1 MKIKNLNELEEKI
14 DQELAWRKKELTSI
28 RIDVEES
35 EQKEKSEQS
44 KAIRIGIT
52 MLYAH
57 WEGAVKAIA
66 EYYLVYVSGLHLKYG
81 ELKNNFLAIAIKHS
95 LNEFEETK
103 KATIHNKLIDN
114 IYLKKDEESQIPYKN
129 VIKTESNL
137 KMDIF
142 KEIVATI
149 GIDENPY
156 MLKRMLID
164 QRLLGNRN
172 KIAHGERLEMLDGI
186 VVVSDYLELHTT
198 VLELIEKFALNI
210 KEAARNEDYK
220 S

>member
-28 RIDVEES
+28 RIDVEAS

-81 ELKNNFLAIAIKHS
+81 ELKNNFLAITIKHS

>member
-28 RIDVEES
+28 RIDVEAS

-66 EYYLVYVSGLHLKYG
+66 EYYLAYVSGLNLKYG

>member
-28 RIDVEES
+28 RIDVEAS